1 MEEGEKKGGRNEGQK
16 GKGGGLNKEK
26 DGLA

>member
-16 GKGGGLNKEK
+16 QKEGGLNNEK
-26 DGLA
+26 DGPA